1 MRCSV
6 SDGGFQH
13 GEEWLVGNLDREA
26 CGIVCNS
33 LLEKEVEREIMALYE
48 LLSLDLELT
57 VLCNLNM
64 HPSLYRN
71 GRLLS
76 HVSFAKPGMG
86 R

>member
-1 MRCSV
+1 MWV
-6 SDGGFQH
+6 TGGSQH

-26 CGIVCNS
+26 YGRVCNS
-33 LLEKEVEREIMALYE
+33 MLEKEVEREIKALYD
-48 LLSLDLELT
+48 LLSLDLEST

-76 HVSFAKPGMG
+76 HVSFAKSGMG